1 MKFELDAFQITE
13 ILQVLKDKYKFQRQY
28 FTEHPNETEGLTMP
42 ENIKKLYNYIL
53 STAHDAGELT
63 FLNPIA

>member
-1 MKFELDAFQITE
+1 MKFELDALQVTE
-13 ILQVLKDKYKFQRQY
+13 ILQVLKDEYKFQSQY

-53 STAHDAGELT
+53 NVAHNEGELT